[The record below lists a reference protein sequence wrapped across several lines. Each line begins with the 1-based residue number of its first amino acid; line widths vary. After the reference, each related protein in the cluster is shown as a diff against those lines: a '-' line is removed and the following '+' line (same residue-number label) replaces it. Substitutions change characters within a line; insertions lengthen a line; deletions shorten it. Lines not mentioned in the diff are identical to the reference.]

1 MASVLRGV
9 SIAIAALVLLPASAS
24 AYSATDFD
32 SDGVPNAADNCLI
45 VDNPGQEAG
54 GPAPD
59 GEACEGVRSRDTL
72 TALRFDYSYDQLE
85 QIYRSLDAGA
95 MPGPDVRSFGRIR
108 CQLSV
113 RCLGFDQ
120 NKQANLLVNDP
131 IVPLVW
137 SGQHWTTTATG
148 GRFVQRTGPAR
159 NFEWLP
165 ATVKYDRS
173 LVDGETA
180 IVGTYPP
187 RENPYPVSNIVL
199 ENRAVQTGIYF
210 GWAWLYPVAPY
221 VGPKILLF
229 HVFQDFNNPS

>member
-1 MASVLRGV
+1 VRRGL
-9 SIAIAALVLLPASAS
+9 AIATATAVLSLSASHASAFS
-24 AYSATDFD
+24 PADFD
-32 SDGVPNAADNCLI
+32 SDGVPNGADNCLI
-45 VDNPGQEAG
+45 VDNPGQEPG
-54 GPAPD
+54 GAQPD
-59 GEACEGVRSRDTL
+59 GEACEGVRSRGTL
-72 TALRFDYSYDQLE
+72 TALRFDYTYDQLDA
-85 QIYRSLDAGA
+85 IYRSLDAGA

-120 NKQANLLVNDP
+120 NKQANLLFNEP
-131 IVPLVW
+131 IVPLLW
-137 SGQHWTTTATG
+137 SGQHWTTNGTT

-165 ATVKYDRS
+165 AVVKYDRS
-173 LVDGETA
+173 LVDGRTA

-210 GWAWLYPVAPY
+210 GWAWVYPIAPY